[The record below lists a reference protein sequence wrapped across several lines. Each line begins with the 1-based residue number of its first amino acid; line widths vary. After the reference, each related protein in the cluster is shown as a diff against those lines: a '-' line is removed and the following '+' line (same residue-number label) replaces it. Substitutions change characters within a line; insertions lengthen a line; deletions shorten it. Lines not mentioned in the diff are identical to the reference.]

1 MERVTQRARRA
12 CAAAL
17 GLLWTVVPLALG
29 AQQDALPKLSQPVND
44 FAGVIDR
51 ESAATLDRE
60 IRALESASG
69 DVVVVATV
77 KTFAPYGSI
86 EEYAVQL
93 YESAGI
99 GAHDKDNGALIL
111 VAVDDRRVRIE
122 VGYGLE
128 GFITDGYA
136 GDLIRRTLL
145 PAFRQGDYGPG
156 LVDATTEIVTRIA
169 RERGVTLPDR
179 PVVERATRGRG
190 THSGGGAGIAVLVFI
205 IFILFLIGRS
215 GGGRGGRGGR
225 RGRGTDAL
233 LGFLIGQALAGGRR
247 GGGWSGW
254 NGGFGGGGGGFGGG
268 FGGFGGG
275 RSGGGGA
282 SGGW

>member
-1 MERVTQRARRA
+1 MARVSHRARRLW
-12 CAAAL
+12 AAAL
-17 GLLWTVVPLALG
+17 GLAWWIAPVS
-29 AQQDALPKLSQPVND
+29 AQQAELPRLSQPVND
-44 FAGVIDR
+44 LAGVIDAS
-51 ESAATLDRE
+51 SASAMDRE
-60 IRALESASG
+60 IRALEAASG

-111 VAVDDRRVRIE
+111 VAVDDRKVRIE

-156 LVDATTEIVTRIA
+156 LLDATTEIVTRIA
-169 RERGVTLPDR
+169 RERGVTLPDQ
-179 PVVERATRGRG
+179 PVAERASRARRT
-190 THSGGGAGIAVLVFI
+190 GGGAGMMVLIVI
-205 IFILFLIGRS
+205 ILILFLIGRS
-215 GGGRGGRGGR
+215 GGGRGGRGR
-225 RGRGTDAL
+225 RGGGTDAL
-233 LGFLIGQALAGGRR
+233 IGFLIGQALAGGRR

-268 FGGFGGG
+268 GFGGFGGG